1 MDNFRKRQQQKY
13 ETALQRCVTVACE
26 EYEHAQKAFAEA
38 ETLIRELRC
47 GMKTARVDAQVG
59 STVQDAQA
67 VLADLNRRLD
77 GIVTEQLAATSAS
90 LAKKKSRLEKFTVT
104 LFGRTMA
111 GKSTIRESLIH
122 GDGGTIGK
130 GAQRTTRDIKE
141 YEYNHLR
148 IVDTPG
154 IGAYDGKADAEIA
167 KSVIDESDVLLF
179 LTSSDGIQEASFQ
192 AMQALRAQNKP
203 VIFVLNVKHDLTQPV
218 YLRRFLKSSYSVMGK
233 EAVDG
238 HKLRILKLASDELG
252 IRICKDDVIQV
263 HAQAAFL
270 ATRPEYAAQ
279 GVALHRASG
288 MDDLLEELTK
298 EVLQRGPV
306 RRLQTLLDGTI
317 IQLMDLQESLL
328 REARIIRNNAE
339 LLEKKFV
346 ELNTWLSGYID
357 GVDKRIERRVS
368 GMWEPLRSSVS
379 AFIDENIEREDIE
392 SRWERRV
399 RSEKIDEKV
408 GEFQK
413 TLCEEIRQH
422 LEEFNRQ
429 TDIEYELL
437 GKINV
442 KGPRQYNP
450 SDIKRNLR
458 RVSAA
463 ATALAGVAGTAV
475 LIGAS
480 NFWNPVGWV
489 AGALSVAALGAS
501 WFFDDREKKLQLQK
515 VETAKQ
521 LRDDID
527 SEKLRLAREL
537 KSWFEKEITVKLV
550 GSIRQETPTLYNGMF
565 GISQEMETAASSCT
579 KLQADLNRWLLLRC
593 GQLIGEQV
601 AKDAVSAWI
610 ARDPGNQTKCI
621 GTASSSFCRKV
632 GKALG
637 ERVEVQKPGS
647 MQEMIAEALRPAT
660 VDPVKISFDQDGA
673 IVRLSRN
680 QLSRAKGRDGANLR
694 LAECLLKTPIR
705 LREDKG
711 AKS

>member
-1 MDNFRKRQQQKY
+1 MDNFEKRQQQKY
-13 ETALQRCVTVACE
+13 ETALQRCVTVAHE
-26 EYEHAQKAFAEA
+26 EYEHAQKALAEA
-38 ETLIRELRC
+38 ETLIQKLRR
-47 GMKTARVDAQVG
+47 GMKTVRVGAQAG
-59 STVQDAQA
+59 PTVQNAQA
-67 VLADLNRRLD
+67 ALADLNRRLD
-77 GIVTEQLAATSAS
+77 GIVTEQLVATSAS
-90 LAKKKSRLEKFTVT
+90 LATKKVRLEKFTVP

-111 GKSTIRESLIH
+111 GKSTIREALTH
-122 GDGGTIGK
+122 GAGGTIGK
-130 GAQRTTRDIKE
+130 GNQRTTRDIRE
-141 YEYNHLR
+141 YEWNHLR

-154 IGAYDGKADAEIA
+154 IGAYEGKADSEIA

-179 LTSSDGIQEASFQ
+179 LVSSDSIQEASFR
-192 AMQALRAQNKP
+192 AMQDLRDQNKP

-218 YLRRFLKSSYSVMGK
+218 YRRRFLKSSYSIMGK
-233 EAVDG
+233 EAVCG
-238 HKLRILKLASDELG
+238 HKSRIRTLASDWLG
-252 IRICKDDVIQV
+252 IHNVTVIQV

-279 GVALHRASG
+279 SVALHRASG

-328 REARIIRNNAE
+328 REARIIRDNAE

-346 ELNTWLSGYID
+346 ELDTWLSGYID

-392 SRWERRV
+392 SRWESRV
-399 RSEKIDEKV
+399 RSEKIGEKV

-429 TDIEYELL
+429 TNIEYELL

-489 AGALSVAALGAS
+489 AGALSVVALGAS

-527 SEKLRLAREL
+527 SEKLRLTREL

-593 GQLIGEQV
+593 GQLIGERV
-601 AKDAVSAWI
+601 AKDAASAWI
-610 ARDPGNQTKCI
+610 ARDPGTQTKCI

-680 QLSRAKGRDGANLR
+680 HLSRAKGRDGANLR